1 MGGVLR
7 GWRGAALTCL
17 GSCGGGGGGAVVVIG
32 IGGLG
37 LHQSKEGVR
46 RSIARSS
53 RSRV

>member
-1 MGGVLR
+1 VGGVLR

-17 GSCGGGGGGAVVVIG
+17 GSGGGGAVVIG